1 MAECEE
7 TRSDL
12 MAGQL
17 GIWHAQQLAP
27 DDPRYN
33 IGEYFEFRGPLDPTA
48 FEEALRRGLRE
59 VDAFH
64 LRFGSDG
71 ADVWQVV
78 GDRDDWTVRRVDVS
92 AEADPRAAAEEW
104 MRADMGCSTDLREG
118 PLFTT
123 ALITVGA
130 GHYLC
135 YQRCHHIAV
144 DGFSGSVILGRV
156 AQVYD
161 ALTTGGD
168 PDEGR
173 LAPVSVLFEDE
184 AAYRASADHAAD
196 EAYWRETLA
205 QPPAPLDFGGRGTA
219 GARSRATVRAT
230 HQIGPAGTEA
240 LREAARELRTSLSGL
255 VIAASTVYAHRVTGA
270 EDFLVGIPVLGRS
283 GSRRLRIPGMTSN
296 VLPVRCRVRAGMSL
310 GEVAAE
316 VTASVRRGLRHQ
328 RYRYEDILRDLRL
341 VERGALADF
350 RVNVM
355 SFDHSATSFGGCAVS
370 GRNLSNG
377 PVEDV
382 SLAVYDRRGGDGMEI
397 VVDAAADRYDAHDVA
412 EHTDRFRRVLDWAVR
427 SGAAA
432 TVGDAELLGD
442 TERDRVLAL
451 GSRPAPP
458 ASGTSLPQL
467 FEAQVAR
474 APGAT
479 ALTYGAESLS
489 YGTKSPTHDA
499 KSLTYGTKSPTH
511 GTKSLTYGELNAR
524 ANRLARLLRSRGAGP
539 DTRVAVVLE
548 RSAGLVVAILAT
560 LKVGA
565 AYVPVDPGYPQERI
579 ASLLEDS
586 TPLLAVTDTAS
597 AGAISGGVPVVVS
610 DEPGTAEQLAGLS
623 GANLTRGVDA
633 RQPAY
638 VIFTSGSTGRPKG
651 VAVTHGSV
659 VSLLAA
665 TRERFAFGP
674 QDVWTLFHSFAFDF
688 SVWELW
694 GALLHGGRLVV
705 VPFSVSRSPARFLA
719 LLVRERITVLNQ
731 TPSAFYQLV
740 RADEQA
746 PQLSAR
752 LALRTV
758 VLGGEALD
766 HARLQGWFARHGAQ
780 SPRLV
785 NMYGITET
793 TVHASCQELPVESGS
808 ARASSVIGP
817 PLPGLDAYV
826 LDARLRPVPVGVAG
840 DLHLAG
846 AQLARGYLGRPG
858 LTAERF
864 VACPFGEPGRR
875 MYRTGDVVR
884 WNREGRLEYLGRS
897 DSQVK
902 VRGFRIEPGE
912 VEARL
917 AAHPGVGEAAVV
929 VREDSPGDLRLVG
942 YLTSAGGLD
951 AGELRPWVA
960 AALPAHMVPAAF
972 VELPALPLTVNGKL
986 DRAAL
991 PAPDYAAAREDARR
1005 EASTPDEELLC
1016 TTFARVLGV
1025 GRVGVDD
1032 NFFELGGHSLLVV
1045 QLVEALRVQG
1055 IRLDVRAVFSAP
1067 TAAGLALTLGAQIAG
1082 TEETEI
1088 PPNLL
1093 TPGTGAITPEMLP
1106 LVELTQG
1113 EIDQVLTTVPEGAL
1127 GVQDIY
1133 PLTSLQEG
1141 MLFHHVLAQE
1151 GDPYVISGLLAV
1163 DSRARLDAFLDGLH
1177 KAVERHDVLRTA
1189 VVWRGLP
1196 LPVQVVRRREELP
1209 VRWLGPGSAADLA
1222 SAVDARRYR
1231 MDLEAAPLLRV
1242 STMFDAEH
1250 GRWLVSLLLH
1260 HLVDDNT
1267 SLQLLLAEIG
1277 AHMAGAGGRLPDPV
1291 PYRTVVARS
1300 VLDAEEAEHDGF
1312 FRRML
1317 DGVAGPTAPFGVL
1330 DVRGNGLGV
1339 DEARTW
1345 LDTELA
1351 ARVRRTARAA
1361 GVSSATLFHVAWGRA
1376 LARTTGQ
1383 DDAVFGTVLFGRGGA
1398 DAQRGIG
1405 AFINTLPV
1413 RVAAGAPDVAGCV
1426 RSTHRLL
1433 AELMRHEH
1441 ASLARAQRCAAV
1453 DAGLPLFTTV
1463 LNYRHATSV
1472 VLEPGVTEIVPG
1484 VTLLAGE
1491 ERTNYPVFLSVDD
1504 SADGFLLV
1512 AQALP
1517 SIGTDWVCTALVE
1530 ALHQVVSA
1538 LESPQDSPIRDHAL
1552 PATTATTAPALPSL
1566 PAPRTGRMPSA
1577 GSEAVLSKLFAEILD
1592 VPSIGADDD
1601 FFALGGHSL
1610 LALRLTGRVRAVLD
1624 VELPVRALFE
1634 NPTVALLAR
1643 RLDLASEQPPKTSLL
1658 TSEDTEPPPDR
1669 P

>member
-1 MAECEE
+1 MAEHEVP
-7 TRSDL
+7 RSEL

-27 DDPRYN
+27 DDPRFN
-33 IGEYFEFRGPLDPTA
+33 IGEYFEFRGPLDLTA
-48 FEEALRRGLRE
+48 FEQALRRTLRE

-64 LRFGSDG
+64 LRFGGDG
-71 ADVWQVV
+71 ADLWQAV
-78 GDRDDWTVRRVDVS
+78 GDRDDWTLRRVDVS

-104 MRADMGCSTDLREG
+104 MRADMDCPVDLQEG
-118 PLFTT
+118 PLFSSALLT
-123 ALITVGA
+123 AGDD
-130 GHYLC
+130 HYFC
-135 YQRCHHIAV
+135 YQRCHHIAI
-144 DGFSGSVILGRV
+144 DGFSGSIILARV

-161 ALTTGGD
+161 ALTAGGD

-184 AAYRASADHAAD
+184 ATYRASADRAAD

-230 HQIGPAGTEA
+230 HPMGPAGTEA
-240 LREAARELRTSLSGL
+240 LREAARGLRTSLSGL
-255 VIAASTVYAHRVTGA
+255 VIAASAVYVHRVTGA
-270 EDFLVGIPVLGRS
+270 EDFLVGIPVLGRP

-296 VLPVRCRVRAGMSL
+296 VLPVRCRVQAGMSL
-310 GEVAAE
+310 GDVVAE

-328 RYRYEDILRDLRL
+328 RYRYEDMLRDLRL

-355 SFDHSATSFGGCAVS
+355 SFDHSAMSFGGCAVS

-377 PVEDV
+377 PVDDL

-397 VVDAAADRYDAHDVA
+397 VVDAAADRYDAHDVG
-412 EHTDRFRRVLDWAVR
+412 EHVDRFRRVLDWAVR
-427 SGAAA
+427 SGADA

-442 TERDRVLAL
+442 TERERILAL
-451 GSRPAPP
+451 GSRPAPTV
-458 ASGTSLPQL
+458 SGSTLPEL
-467 FEAQVAR
+467 FEVQVAR

-479 ALTYGAESLS
+479 ALTHSGQALS
-489 YGTKSPTHDA
+489 
-499 KSLTYGTKSPTH
+499 
-511 GTKSLTYGELNAR
+511 YGELNAR

-565 AYVPVDPGYPQERI
+565 AYVPVDPGYPPEHI
-579 ASLLEDS
+579 TSLLEDS
-586 TPLLAVTDTAS
+586 MPLLAVTDTAS
-597 AGAISGGVPVVVS
+597 AGAVSGGVPVVVS
-610 DEPGTAEQLAGLS
+610 DDPGTAEWLAGLS
-623 GANLTRGVDA
+623 GANLTPGVDA

-705 VPFSVSRSPARFLA
+705 VPFSVSRSPAQFLA

-746 PQLSAR
+746 PRLSAR

-766 HARLQGWFARHGAQ
+766 HARLDGWFARHGTK

-808 ARASSVIGP
+808 ARASSVIGS
-817 PLPGLDAYV
+817 PLPGLEAYV

-846 AQLARGYLGRPG
+846 AQLAHGYLGRPG

-864 VACPFGEPGRR
+864 VACPFGEQGRR

-884 WNREGRLEYLGRS
+884 WNREGRLEYLERS

-917 AAHPGVGEAAVV
+917 AAHPTVSEAAVV
-929 VREDSPGDLRLVG
+929 VREDSPGDRRLVG
-942 YLTSAGGLD
+942 YTTSAGGLD
-951 AGELRPWVA
+951 IAELRAWAA

-991 PAPDYAAAREDARR
+991 PAPDYTAARDDARR
-1005 EASTPDEELLC
+1005 EAATPDEELLC
-1016 TTFARVLGV
+1016 MTFAQVLGV
-1025 GRVGVDD
+1025 DRVGVDD

-1045 QLVEALRVQG
+1045 QLVEALRAQG

-1067 TAAGLALTLGAQIAG
+1067 TPAGLAPALGVPG
-1082 TEETEI
+1082 GETEV
-1088 PPNLL
+1088 PPNLV

-1113 EIDQVLTTVPEGAL
+1113 EIDRVLATVPEGAAD
-1127 GVQDIY
+1127 VQDIY

-1141 MLFHHVLAQE
+1141 MLFHHALAQE

-1163 DSRARLDAFLDGLH
+1163 DSRERLDAFLDGLH

-1196 LPVQVVRRREELP
+1196 LPVQVVRRRAELP

-1267 SLQLLLAEIG
+1267 SLQFLLAEIG

-1300 VLDAEEAEHDGF
+1300 LLDAQEAEHDGF

-1317 DGVAGPTAPFGVL
+1317 DGVTGPTAPFGVL
-1330 DVRGNGLGV
+1330 DVQGNGLGI

-1351 ARVRRTARAA
+1351 ARVRATARAA
-1361 GVSSATLFHVAWGRA
+1361 GVSPATLFHVAWGRA

-1398 DAQRGIG
+1398 DAQQGIG

-1413 RVAAGAPDVAGCV
+1413 RVAAAARDAAACV

-1441 ASLARAQRCAAV
+1441 ASLARAQRCGAV

-1484 VTLLAGE
+1484 VMLLAGE

-1517 SIGTDWVCTALVE
+1517 SIGTDWVRTALVE
-1530 ALHQVVSA
+1530 ALHHVVSE
-1538 LESPQDSPIRDHAL
+1538 LESTPDSPTRDHDL
-1552 PATTATTAPALPSL
+1552 PKTTAPTLPPL
-1566 PAPRTGRMPSA
+1566 PAPRVARVTPP

-1592 VPSIGADDD
+1592 IPSVGADDD

-1610 LALRLTGRVRAVLD
+1610 LALRLTGRVLAALD
-1624 VELPVRALFE
+1624 IELPVRALFE
-1634 NPTVALLAR
+1634 NPTVAGLAR
-1643 RLDLASEQPPKTSLL
+1643 RLSLAPEQPPKDSPLP
-1658 TSEDTEPPPDR
+1658 DTACP
-1669 P
+1669 

>member
-1 MAECEE
+1 MAEREAP
-7 TRSDL
+7 RSDL

-17 GIWHAQQLAP
+17 GIWRAQQLAP

-33 IGEYFEFRGPLDPTA
+33 IGEYFEFRGPLDLTA
-48 FEEALRRGLRE
+48 FEEALRRALRE

-64 LRFGSDG
+64 LRFGGDG

-78 GDRDDWTVRRVDVS
+78 GDRDDWTLRRVDVS

-104 MRADMGCSTDLREG
+104 MRADMGRPTDLQEG

-123 ALITVGA
+123 ALLTA
-130 GHYLC
+130 GGDHYFC
-135 YQRCHHIAV
+135 YQRCHHIAI
-144 DGFSGSVILGRV
+144 DGFSGSLILARV

-161 ALTTGGD
+161 ALTAGGD

-184 AAYRASADHAAD
+184 GAYRASADRAAD

-230 HQIGPAGTEA
+230 HRIGPAGAEA
-240 LREAARELRTSLSGL
+240 LREAARGLRTSLSGL
-255 VIAASTVYAHRVTGA
+255 VIAASAVYAHRVTGA
-270 EDFLVGIPVLGRS
+270 EDFLVGVPVLGRP
-283 GSRRLRIPGMTSN
+283 GARRLRIPGMTSN
-296 VLPVRCRVRAGMSL
+296 VLPVRCRVQAGMSL
-310 GEVAAE
+310 GEVVRE

-328 RYRYEDILRDLRL
+328 RYRYEDMLRDLRL
-341 VERGALADF
+341 VERGGLADF

-355 SFDHSATSFGGCAVS
+355 SFDHSTPSFGGCAVS
-370 GRNLSNG
+370 VRNLSNG
-377 PVEDV
+377 PVDDV

-397 VVDAAADRYDAHDVA
+397 VVDAAADRYDAHDVG
-412 EHTDRFRRVLDWAVR
+412 EHADRFRRVLDWAVR
-427 SGAAA
+427 SGADA

-451 GSRPAPP
+451 GSRPAPTV
-458 ASGTSLPQL
+458 SGAALSEL

-479 ALTYGAESLS
+479 ALTHGAESLS
-489 YGTKSPTHDA
+489 
-499 KSLTYGTKSPTH
+499 
-511 GTKSLTYGELNAR
+511 YGELNAR

-539 DTRVAVVLE
+539 DTRVAVALE

-560 LKVGA
+560 LKAGA

-579 ASLLEDS
+579 ASLLADS

-597 AGAISGGVPVVVS
+597 AGAISSGVPVVVS
-610 DEPGTAEQLAGLS
+610 DDPGTAERLAGLS
-623 GANLTRGVDA
+623 GANLTPGVDA

-651 VAVTHGSV
+651 VAVTHDSV
-659 VSLLAA
+659 VSLFAA

-766 HARLQGWFARHGAQ
+766 HARLAGWFARHGAK

-817 PLPGLDAYV
+817 PLPGLEAYV

-917 AAHPGVGEAAVV
+917 AAHPAVGEAAVV
-929 VREDSPGDLRLVG
+929 VREDSPGDRRLVG
-942 YLTSAGGLD
+942 YMTSAGGLGT
-951 AGELRPWVA
+951 GELRAWMA

-991 PAPDYAAAREDARR
+991 PAPDYAAARDDARR

-1016 TTFARVLGV
+1016 TTFAQVLGV

-1045 QLVEALRVQG
+1045 QLVEALRAQG
-1055 IRLDVRAVFSAP
+1055 IALDVRAVFSAP
-1067 TAAGLALTLGAQIAG
+1067 TAAGLAPAIGAPGAG
-1082 TEETEI
+1082 TEV
-1088 PPNLL
+1088 PPNLV
-1093 TPGTGAITPEMLP
+1093 TPGTGAITPDMLP

-1113 EIDQVLTTVPEGAL
+1113 EIDRVLATVPEGAA

-1163 DSRARLDAFLDGLH
+1163 DSRERLDAFLDGLR

-1196 LPVQVVRRREELP
+1196 LPVQVVRRHAELP

-1260 HLVDDNT
+1260 HMVDDNT
-1267 SLQLLLAEIG
+1267 SLQFLLAEIG
-1277 AHMAGAGGRLPDPV
+1277 AHMAGTGGRLPAPV

-1317 DGVAGPTAPFGVL
+1317 DGVTGPTAPFGVL
-1330 DVRGNGLGV
+1330 DVQGNGLGV

-1345 LDTELA
+1345 LDPELA
-1351 ARVRRTARAA
+1351 ARVRGTARAA
-1361 GVSSATLFHVAWGRA
+1361 GVSPATLFHVAWGRA

-1383 DDAVFGTVLFGRGGA
+1383 DDAVFGTVLSGRGGA
-1398 DAQRGIG
+1398 DAPRGIG

-1413 RVAAGAPDVAGCV
+1413 RVAAGARDVAGCV

-1441 ASLARAQRCAAV
+1441 ASLARAQRCGAV

-1530 ALHQVVSA
+1530 ALHQVVSE
-1538 LESPQDSPIRDHAL
+1538 LESTADSPARDHAL
-1552 PATTATTAPALPSL
+1552 PETTAPTLPSL
-1566 PAPRTGRMPSA
+1566 LAPRTGRVTSA

-1592 VPSIGADDD
+1592 VPSVGADDD
-1601 FFALGGHSL
+1601 FFFALGGHSL
-1610 LALRLTGRVRAVLD
+1610 LALRLTGRVRAELD

-1634 NPTVALLAR
+1634 NPTVAGLAR
-1643 RLDLASEQPPKTSLL
+1643 RLDLASEQPPKDSPLPHTAC
-1658 TSEDTEPPPDR
+1658 P
-1669 P
+1669 

>member
-1 MAECEE
+1 MSMAEREA

-27 DDPRYN
+27 DDPRFN
-33 IGEYFEFRGPLDPTA
+33 IGEYFEFRGPLDLTA
-48 FEEALRRGLRE
+48 FEEALRRTLRE

-64 LRFGSDG
+64 LRFGGDG
-71 ADVWQVV
+71 AGVWQVV
-78 GDRDDWTVRRVDVS
+78 GERDDWTLRRVDVS

-104 MRADMGCSTDLREG
+104 MRADMGCPVDLQEG
-118 PLFTT
+118 PLFTSALFT
-123 ALITVGA
+123 AGDD
-130 GHYLC
+130 HYLC
-135 YQRCHHIAV
+135 YQRCHHIAI
-144 DGFSGSVILGRV
+144 DGFSGSVILARV

-161 ALTTGGD
+161 ALTAGGD

-184 AAYRASADHAAD
+184 GAYRASADRAAD

-205 QPPAPLDFGGRGTA
+205 QSPAPLAFGGRGTA
-219 GARSRATVRAT
+219 GARSWATVRAT
-230 HQIGPAGTEA
+230 GQIGPAGVEA
-240 LREAARELRTSLSGL
+240 LREAARGLRTSPSGL
-255 VIAASTVYAHRVTGA
+255 VIAASAVYAHRVTGA

-296 VLPVRCRVRAGMSL
+296 VLPVRCRVQVGMSL
-310 GEVAAE
+310 GEVVRE

-328 RYRYEDILRDLRL
+328 RYRYEDMLRDLRL
-341 VERGALADF
+341 VERGVLADF

-355 SFDHSATSFGGCAVS
+355 SFDHSATSFGGCTVS

-377 PVEDV
+377 PVDDV
-382 SLAVYDRRGGDGMEI
+382 SFAVYDRRGGDGMEV
-397 VVDAAADRYDAHDVA
+397 VVDAAAVRYDAHDVG
-412 EHTDRFRRVLDWAVR
+412 EHVDRFRRVLDWAVR
-427 SGAAA
+427 SGADA
-432 TVGDAELLGD
+432 TVGDADLLGD
-442 TERDRVLAL
+442 TERDSVLAW
-451 GSRPAPP
+451 GSRPAPTV
-458 ASGTSLPQL
+458 SGAALPEL

-479 ALTYGAESLS
+479 ALTHGAQALS
-489 YGTKSPTHDA
+489 
-499 KSLTYGTKSPTH
+499 
-511 GTKSLTYGELNAR
+511 YGELNAR

-565 AYVPVDPGYPQERI
+565 GYVPVDPGYPQERI

-586 TPLLAVTDTAS
+586 MPLLAVTDTAS
-597 AGAISGGVPVVVS
+597 AGAVSGGVPVVVP
-610 DEPGTAEQLAGLS
+610 DDPGTAEWLAGLS
-623 GANLTRGVDA
+623 GANLTPGVDA

-651 VAVTHGSV
+651 VAVSHGSV

-705 VPFSVSRSPARFLA
+705 VPFSVSRSPAQFLA

-746 PQLSAR
+746 PHLSAR

-766 HARLQGWFARHGAQ
+766 HARLDGWFARHGVQ
-780 SPRLV
+780 SPSLV

-808 ARASSVIGP
+808 ARVSSVIGP
-817 PLPGLDAYV
+817 PLPGLEAYV

-846 AQLARGYLGRPG
+846 AQLAHGYLGRPG

-917 AAHPGVGEAAVV
+917 AAHPTVGEAAVV
-929 VREDSPGDLRLVG
+929 VREDSPGDRRLVG
-942 YLTSAGGLD
+942 YTTSAGALD
-951 AGELRPWVA
+951 AGELRAWVA
-960 AALPAHMVPAAF
+960 AALPTHMVPAAF

-991 PAPDYAAAREDARR
+991 PPPDYTAARDDARR

-1016 TTFARVLGV
+1016 TTFAQVLGV

-1045 QLVEALRVQG
+1045 QLVEALRAQG

-1067 TAAGLALTLGAQIAG
+1067 TAAGLAPALGTPSA
-1082 TEETEI
+1082 ETEV
-1088 PPNLL
+1088 PPNLV
-1093 TPGTGAITPEMLP
+1093 THGTGAITPEMLP
-1106 LVELTQG
+1106 LVELTQE
-1113 EIDQVLTTVPEGAL
+1113 EIDRVLATVPEGAAD
-1127 GVQDIY
+1127 VQDIY

-1141 MLFHHVLAQE
+1141 MLFHHALAQE

-1163 DSRARLDAFLDGLH
+1163 DSRERLDAFLGGLH

-1196 LPVQVVRRREELP
+1196 LPVQVVRRRAELP

-1267 SLQLLLAEIG
+1267 SLQFLLAEIG
-1277 AHMAGAGGRLPDPV
+1277 AHMSGTGGRLPDPV

-1300 VLDAEEAEHDGF
+1300 VLDAQEAEHDGF

-1317 DGVAGPTAPFGVL
+1317 DGVTGPTAPFGVL
-1330 DVRGNGLGV
+1330 DVQGNGLGV

-1351 ARVRRTARAA
+1351 ARVRGTARAA
-1361 GVSSATLFHVAWGRA
+1361 GVSPATLFHVAWGRA

-1413 RVAAGAPDVAGCV
+1413 RVAAGARDAAACV

-1441 ASLARAQRCAAV
+1441 ASLARAQRCGAV

-1472 VLEPGVTEIVPG
+1472 VLEPGVTEIAPG
-1484 VTLLAGE
+1484 ITLLVGE

-1517 SIGTDWVCTALVE
+1517 SIGTDWVCTALLE
-1530 ALHQVVSA
+1530 ALHHVVSE
-1538 LESPQDSPIRDHAL
+1538 LESTPDSPTRDHAL
-1552 PATTATTAPALPSL
+1552 PKTMVPAVPSRL
-1566 PAPRTGRMPSA
+1566 VPRTGRVTSA
-1577 GSEAVLSKLFAEILD
+1577 GPEAILSKLFAEILD
-1592 VPSIGADDD
+1592 VPSVGADDD

-1610 LALRLTGRVRAVLD
+1610 LVLRLTGRVGAALD

-1634 NPTVALLAR
+1634 NPTVAGLAR
-1643 RLDLASEQPPKTSLL
+1643 RLDLTAEQPPKDSPLPHTSC
-1658 TSEDTEPPPDR
+1658 P
-1669 P
+1669 

>member
-1 MAECEE
+1 MAEYEVP
-7 TRSDL
+7 RSEL

-33 IGEYFEFRGPLDPTA
+33 IGEYFEFRGPLDLTT
-48 FEEALRRGLRE
+48 FEEALRRTLRE

-64 LRFGSDG
+64 LRFGGDG

-78 GDRDDWTVRRVDVS
+78 GDRDDWTLRRVDVS

-104 MRADMGCSTDLREG
+104 MRADMGCPVDLQEG
-118 PLFTT
+118 PLFTSG
-123 ALITVGA
+123 LITA
-130 GHYLC
+130 GDEHYFC
-135 YQRCHHIAV
+135 YQRCHHIAI
-144 DGFSGSVILGRV
+144 DGFSGSVILARV

-161 ALTTGGD
+161 ALTAGGD
-168 PDEGR
+168 PGEGR

-184 AAYRASADHAAD
+184 GAYRASADRAAD

-230 HQIGPAGTEA
+230 HPIGPAGTEA
-240 LREAARELRTSLSGL
+240 LREAARGLRTSLSGL
-255 VIAASTVYAHRVTGA
+255 VIAASAVYVHRVTGA
-270 EDFLVGIPVLGRS
+270 EDFLVGIPVLGRP
-283 GSRRLRIPGMTSN
+283 GCRRLRIPGMTSN
-296 VLPVRCRVRAGMSL
+296 VLPVRCRVQAGMSL
-310 GEVAAE
+310 GEVTAE

-328 RYRYEDILRDLRL
+328 RYRYEDMLRDLRL
-341 VERGALADF
+341 VERGTLADF

-355 SFDHSATSFGGCAVS
+355 SFDHSAMSFGGCAVS

-377 PVEDV
+377 PVDDV
-382 SLAVYDRRGGDGMEI
+382 SLTVYDRRGGDGMEI
-397 VVDAAADRYDAHDVA
+397 VVDAAADRYDAHDVG
-412 EHTDRFRRVLDWAVR
+412 EHVDRFRRVLDWAVR
-427 SGAAA
+427 SGADA
-432 TVGDAELLGD
+432 TVGDADLLGD
-442 TERDRVLAL
+442 TERERVLAL
-451 GSRPAPP
+451 GSRQAPTV
-458 ASGTSLPQL
+458 SGAALPEL

-479 ALTYGAESLS
+479 ALTHGGQALS
-489 YGTKSPTHDA
+489 
-499 KSLTYGTKSPTH
+499 
-511 GTKSLTYGELNAR
+511 YGELNAR

-565 AYVPVDPGYPQERI
+565 AYIPVDPGYPPERI
-579 ASLLEDS
+579 TSLLKDS
-586 TPLLAVTDTAS
+586 VPLLAVTDTAS
-597 AGAISGGVPVVVS
+597 AGAVSGGVPVVVS
-610 DEPGTAEQLAGLS
+610 DDPGTAEWLAGLS
-623 GANLTRGVDA
+623 GANLTPGVDA

-659 VSLLAA
+659 VSLFAA

-746 PQLSAR
+746 PRLSAR

-766 HARLQGWFARHGAQ
+766 HARLDRWFARHGTK

-808 ARASSVIGP
+808 AQASSVIGP
-817 PLPGLDAYV
+817 PLPGLEAYV

-846 AQLARGYLGRPG
+846 AQLAHGYLGRPG

-864 VACPFGEPGRR
+864 VACPFGEQGRR

-917 AAHPGVGEAAVV
+917 AAHPTVSEAAVV
-929 VREDSPGDLRLVG
+929 VREDSPGDRRLVG
-942 YLTSAGGLD
+942 YTTSAGGLD
-951 AGELRPWVA
+951 TGELRAWVA
-960 AALPAHMVPAAF
+960 AALPAYMVPAAF
-972 VELPALPLTVNGKL
+972 VDLPALPLTVNGKL

-991 PAPDYAAAREDARR
+991 PAPDYTAARDDAHR
-1005 EASTPDEELLC
+1005 EAATPDEELLC
-1016 TTFARVLGV
+1016 TTFAQVLGV
-1025 GRVGVDD
+1025 DRVGVDD

-1045 QLVEALRVQG
+1045 QLVEALRAQG

-1067 TAAGLALTLGAQIAG
+1067 TPAGLAPALGAPGA
-1082 TEETEI
+1082 ETEV
-1088 PPNLL
+1088 PPNLV

-1106 LVELTQG
+1106 LVELTQR
-1113 EIDQVLTTVPEGAL
+1113 EIDRVLATVPEGAAD
-1127 GVQDIY
+1127 VQDIY

-1141 MLFHHVLAQE
+1141 MLFHHALAQE

-1163 DSRARLDAFLDGLH
+1163 DSRERLDAFLDGLH

-1196 LPVQVVRRREELP
+1196 LPVQVVRRRAELP

-1267 SLQLLLAEIG
+1267 SLQFLLAEIG
-1277 AHMAGAGGRLPDPV
+1277 AHMAGTGGRLPDPV

-1300 VLDAEEAEHDGF
+1300 VLDAQEAEHDGF

-1317 DGVAGPTAPFGVL
+1317 DGVTGPTAPFGVL
-1330 DVRGNGLGV
+1330 DVQGNGLGV

-1345 LDTELA
+1345 LDTELT

-1361 GVSSATLFHVAWGRA
+1361 GVSPATLFHVAWGRA

-1413 RVAAGAPDVAGCV
+1413 RVAAGARDAAACV

-1441 ASLARAQRCAAV
+1441 ASLARAQRCGAV

-1517 SIGTDWVCTALVE
+1517 SIGTDWVRTALVE
-1530 ALHQVVSA
+1530 ALHHVVSE
-1538 LESPQDSPIRDHAL
+1538 LESTRDSPTRDHAL
-1552 PATTATTAPALPSL
+1552 PKTTAPALPPL
-1566 PAPRTGRMPSA
+1566 PAPRVGRVTPP

-1592 VPSIGADDD
+1592 IPSVGADDD

-1610 LALRLTGRVRAVLD
+1610 LALRLTGRVLAALD

-1634 NPTVALLAR
+1634 NPTVAGLAR
-1643 RLDLASEQPPKTSLL
+1643 RLNLASEQPPKDSPLPHTAC
-1658 TSEDTEPPPDR
+1658 P
-1669 P
+1669 

>member
-1 MAECEE
+1 MTEREA
-7 TRSDL
+7 TRSAL

-17 GIWHAQQLAP
+17 GIWHAHQLAP

-33 IGEYFEFRGPLDPTA
+33 IGEYFEFRGPLDLTA
-48 FEEALRRGLRE
+48 FEEALRRTLRE

-64 LRFGSDG
+64 LRFGGDG

-78 GDRDDWTVRRVDVS
+78 GDRDDWTLHRVDVS
-92 AEADPRAAAEEW
+92 AKADPRAAAEEW
-104 MRADMGCSTDLREG
+104 MRADMGCPVDLQEG
-118 PLFTT
+118 PLFTSALLT
-123 ALITVGA
+123 AGDD
-130 GHYLC
+130 HYFC
-135 YQRCHHIAV
+135 YQRCHHIAI
-144 DGFSGSVILGRV
+144 DGFSGSVILARV

-161 ALTTGGD
+161 ALTASGD

-184 AAYRASADHAAD
+184 GAYRASADRAAD

-205 QPPAPLDFGGRGTA
+205 RPPAPLDFGGRGTA

-230 HQIGPAGTEA
+230 QPIGPAGTEA
-240 LREAARELRTSLSGL
+240 LREAARGLRTSLSGL
-255 VIAASTVYAHRVTGA
+255 VITASAVYVHRVTGA
-270 EDFLVGIPVLGRS
+270 EDFLVGIPVLGRP

-296 VLPVRCRVRAGMSL
+296 VLPVRCRVQAGMSL

-328 RYRYEDILRDLRL
+328 RYRYEDMLRDLRL
-341 VERGALADF
+341 VKRGTLADF

-355 SFDHSATSFGGCAVS
+355 SFDHSAMSFGGCAVS

-377 PVEDV
+377 PVDDV
-382 SLAVYDRRGGDGMEI
+382 SLAVYDRRGGDGIQI
-397 VVDAAADRYDAHDVA
+397 VVDAAADRYDAHDVD
-412 EHTDRFRRVLDWAVR
+412 EHVDRFRRVLDWAVR
-427 SGAAA
+427 SGADT

-442 TERDRVLAL
+442 TERERVLAL
-451 GSRPAPP
+451 GSRPAPTVSGAALP
-458 ASGTSLPQL
+458 AL

-479 ALTYGAESLS
+479 ALTHGGQALS
-489 YGTKSPTHDA
+489 
-499 KSLTYGTKSPTH
+499 
-511 GTKSLTYGELNAR
+511 YGELNAR

-565 AYVPVDPGYPQERI
+565 AYVPVDPGYPPERI

-586 TPLLAVTDTAS
+586 MPLLAVTDTAS
-597 AGAISGGVPVVVS
+597 AGAVSGGVPVVVS
-610 DEPGTAEQLAGLS
+610 DDPGTAEWLAGLS
-623 GANLTRGVDA
+623 GANLTPGVDA

-674 QDVWTLFHSFAFDF
+674 QDVWTLFHSSSFDF

-766 HARLQGWFARHGAQ
+766 HARLDGWLARHGPK

-808 ARASSVIGP
+808 ARVSSVIGP

-826 LDARLRPVPVGVAG
+826 LDTRLRPVPVGVAG

-846 AQLARGYLGRPG
+846 AQLAHGYLRRPG

-917 AAHPGVGEAAVV
+917 AAHPTVSEAAVV
-929 VREDSPGDLRLVG
+929 VREDSPGDQRLVG
-942 YLTSAGGLD
+942 YTTSAGGLD
-951 AGELRPWVA
+951 TGELRAWVA

-991 PAPDYAAAREDARR
+991 PAPDYTAARDDARR
-1005 EASTPDEELLC
+1005 EAATPDEELLC

-1025 GRVGVDD
+1025 DRVGVDD

-1045 QLVEALRVQG
+1045 QLVEALRAQG
-1055 IRLDVRAVFSAP
+1055 IRLDVRTVFSAP
-1067 TAAGLALTLGAQIAG
+1067 TAAGLAPALGAPSA
-1082 TEETEI
+1082 ETEV
-1088 PPNLL
+1088 PPNLV

-1113 EIDQVLTTVPEGAL
+1113 EIDRVLATVPEGAAD
-1127 GVQDIY
+1127 VQDIY

-1141 MLFHHVLAQE
+1141 MLFHHALAQE

-1163 DSRARLDAFLDGLH
+1163 DSRERLDAFLDGLH
-1177 KAVERHDVLRTA
+1177 KTVERHDVLRTA

-1196 LPVQVVRRREELP
+1196 LPVQVVRRRAELP
-1209 VRWLGPGSAADLA
+1209 VQWLGPGSAADLA
-1222 SAVDARRYR
+1222 GAVDARRYR

-1267 SLQLLLAEIG
+1267 SLQFLLAEIG
-1277 AHMAGAGGRLPDPV
+1277 AHMAGTGGRLPDPV

-1300 VLDAEEAEHDGF
+1300 VLDAQEAEHDGF

-1317 DGVAGPTAPFGVL
+1317 DGVTGPTAPFGVL
-1330 DVRGNGLGV
+1330 DVQGNGLGV

-1351 ARVRRTARAA
+1351 ARVRGTARAA
-1361 GVSSATLFHVAWGRA
+1361 GVSPATLFHVAWGRA

-1413 RVAAGAPDVAGCV
+1413 RVAAGARDAAACV

-1441 ASLARAQRCAAV
+1441 ASLARAQRCGAV

-1517 SIGTDWVCTALVE
+1517 SIGTDWVRTALVE
-1530 ALHQVVSA
+1530 ALHHVVSE
-1538 LESPQDSPIRDHAL
+1538 LESTPDSPTRDHAL
-1552 PATTATTAPALPSL
+1552 PQTTAPALPPLS
-1566 PAPRTGRMPSA
+1566 APRVGRVTPP

-1592 VPSIGADDD
+1592 IPSVGADDD

-1610 LALRLTGRVRAVLD
+1610 LALRLTGRVLAALD
-1624 VELPVRALFE
+1624 IELPVRALFE
-1634 NPTVALLAR
+1634 NPTVAGLAR
-1643 RLDLASEQPPKTSLL
+1643 RLNLASEQPPNDSPLPHTAC
-1658 TSEDTEPPPDR
+1658 P
-1669 P
+1669 